1 MSNIKE
7 RLDMLR
13 EHIQQIDFLEGKGIS
28 NEVNIHIFS
37 YDPKEEMIVRH
48 FVDKMAEDDTLNCHL
63 KIYNLYEIFLSICD
77 DKRITGS
84 IPTIEEKKGKA
95 FILKQMHSIAT
106 NQMFVNKLRYEPH
119 ECGDVVMLTG
129 VGEVFPFMRV
139 HALIDVIQPYFSGVP
154 ILIMYP
160 GSYDG
165 SQVKLFNKLEPSQCY
180 RPFNL
185 I

>member
-13 EHIQQIDFLEGKGIS
+13 ERIQQIDFLEGKGLS

-37 YDPKEEMIVRH
+37 YDPREEMTVRH
-48 FVDKMAEDDTLNCHL
+48 FVDKLTEDDTLNCHL
-63 KIYNLYEIFLSICD
+63 KIYNLYEVFLSICD
-77 DKRITGS
+77 DKRITDS
-84 IPTIEEKKGKA
+84 IPVIEEKKGKA

-106 NQMFVNKLRYEPH
+106 NQMFINKLRYEPH
-119 ECGDVVMLTG
+119 KYGDVVMLTG

-165 SQVKLFNKLEPSQCY
+165 SQVKLFNKLKPSRCY